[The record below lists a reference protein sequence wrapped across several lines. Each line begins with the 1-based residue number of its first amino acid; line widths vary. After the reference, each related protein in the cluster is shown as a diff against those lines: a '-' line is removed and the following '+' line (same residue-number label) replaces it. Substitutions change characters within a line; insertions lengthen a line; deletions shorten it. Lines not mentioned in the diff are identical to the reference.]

1 MSNKMGEISR
11 GGSKLEQIIESMT
24 IASPS
29 KKQTS
34 PLALVCFHNAY
45 DYYAIC
51 FIYCLQFKY

>member
-34 PLALVCFHNAY
+34 PLALVCFHNA
-45 DYYAIC
+45 
-51 FIYCLQFKY
+51 